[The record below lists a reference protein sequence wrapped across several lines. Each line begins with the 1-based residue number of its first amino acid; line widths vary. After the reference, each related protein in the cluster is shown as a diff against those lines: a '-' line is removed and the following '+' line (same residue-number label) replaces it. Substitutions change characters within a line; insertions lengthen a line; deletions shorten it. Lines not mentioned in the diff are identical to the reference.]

1 MPENQE
7 LSDLPEATAVPKK
20 RTRLSVVWIIP
31 IIAALLGGWIAVQK
45 LLSEGPTIEISF
57 ASADGLEAGKTT
69 VKYNGVD
76 VGRIESLKVSADR
89 QRILASVQMAPEAG
103 EWLVDDTSFW
113 VVRPRIAGGSI
124 TGLGTLLSGSYIGM
138 AIGDGSER
146 VRSFTALEVPPVV
159 AANTPGRFFQLE
171 AANLGSLDYGTPIFF
186 RRIQVGQVAS
196 YRLEEDGRG
205 LVVRIF
211 VKAPYDRFIKPETR
225 FWQASGL
232 DFSLNADGLN
242 VQTESLA
249 SLLIG
254 GVAFDTPTESAEADP
269 APADA
274 RFELFG
280 DQASA
285 MKAPERRSV
294 HYVLYFDE
302 SVRGLSAGAPV
313 TLLGLP
319 IGEVVSVRLEAGSR
333 KDLKVRARV
342 RVATFPQRFLDV
354 LVDPQDL
361 TGGKEITP
369 AMRRDLLDRLVA
381 RGLRAQLQ
389 TGNLLTGQLYV
400 ALAYVPNEARAN
412 INWQADPAVFPV
424 AKSGLTDIEAKL
436 TNILTKLDRLPID
449 AIGNDLKQSLATL
462 AETLKDVDTLVKRW
476 GGELTPELSSTLVE
490 ARRTLAAAERSFD
503 SAGKVVAPDSVLMAE
518 MRGMLSEIKRAA
530 QSMRVLTDYLE
541 RHPEAL
547 IRGKSEELQ

>member
-20 RTRLSVVWIIP
+20 RTRLSAVWIIP

-138 AIGDGSER
+138 AIGNGSER

-171 AANLGSLDYGTPIFF
+171 AGNLGSLDYGTPIFF

-205 LVVRIF
+205 LMVRIF
-211 VKAPYDRFIKPETR
+211 VKAPYDRFVKPETR

-333 KDLKVRARV
+333 KDLKMRARV

-354 LVDPQDL
+354 LVDPQDV

-400 ALAYVPNEARAN
+400 ALAYVPNEVRAN

-462 AETLKDVDTLVKRW
+462 AETLEDVDTLVKRW

-530 QSMRVLTDYLE
+530 QSMRMLTDYLE

>member
-547 IRGKSEELQ
+547 IRGKSEEGQ